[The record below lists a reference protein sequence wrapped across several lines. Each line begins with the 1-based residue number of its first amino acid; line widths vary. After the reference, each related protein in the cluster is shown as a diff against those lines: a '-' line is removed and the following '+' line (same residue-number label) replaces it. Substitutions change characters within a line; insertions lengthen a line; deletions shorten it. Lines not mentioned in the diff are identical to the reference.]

1 MVQATGQKG
10 FELRNTSD
18 KAEIGGRVEQIPVT
32 APLEETLRVFKR
44 DGIVVLNDAVSLDV
58 VSGIAD
64 EFDLLMGMTDMEHHF
79 RDKIDSKSGKSILGV
94 LTKRRSEILARS
106 PHLLEQLLTQ
116 PRLLELIR
124 SHLTKYATSVLIHQV
139 LSVEINPGEV
149 AQPLHRDNGLWPIPG
164 RRIPL
169 GVATM
174 TPLENFMAETGA
186 TQAIL
191 GSHLWPDAEYI
202 DPKDVED
209 RVSDGQGW
217 KRYQTPNT
225 DPEEVSVVEAPLGS
239 IVVFDGDL
247 LHGGGANTTET
258 IVRKSIIG
266 GYCLGWLRG
275 EVNQQLMWP
284 PEVARNFSP
293 ELQKLIGYSMESGI
307 LGGIQLGEDPISLL
321 QTS

>member
-1 MVQATGQKG
+1 MVQASVQKG
-10 FELRNTSD
+10 FKLWNTND
-18 KAEIGGRVEQIPVT
+18 KAEIGGRVEQIPVK

-58 VSGIAD
+58 VAGIAD
-64 EFDLLMGMTDMEHHF
+64 EFDSLMGMTDMEHHF
-79 RDKIDSKSGKSILGV
+79 SDKIDSKSGKSILGV

-106 PHLLEQLLTQ
+106 PHLLGQLLTQ
-116 PRLLELIR
+116 PRLLELIK

-174 TPLENFMAETGA
+174 TPLENFLAETGA

-225 DPEEVSVVEAPLGS
+225 DPEAVSVVEAPLGS